1 MPLFLP
7 KALTVNKFV
16 GGWKATSDYTD
27 LTPTESADAQ
37 NCEYGAHGDIKQ
49 RNGSERILGT
59 RLQTSTGSSTRPI
72 TGHYFFRKLGAT
84 TGIHVVGC
92 GDSLF
97 NYQETSA
104 TTILS
109 GLTDNSNT
117 FWDFVQIQDMRSASD
132 DVVIGTNGTDN
143 LILFNGNASAIYL
156 SAVTS
161 ATQVPIGKHLLSHK
175 NRIYIANI
183 TDSTEVDSPVKVFRT
198 EIGSDAAPNPHRFT
212 QNFFVGGS
220 DSDGEIQGMETLR
233 DDILFYTKNSIW
245 KFQPQLGDTNLLH
258 KVKQSVGLLA
268 PLSLV
273 NTGQSHIFLSD
284 RGLFSFDGTNLL
296 HLSDKIDEFLLGDT
310 KESQL
315 QYSKAVFDFERN
327 FYILYVPGQDSNRNN
342 AGVIF
347 DLKTLTFQPKVTG
360 REVSFIS
367 NFQNSNLR
375 KKVIYGD
382 YQGYLYE
389 DNKNRNDGVSS
400 GFNYDVTSATVTSVY
415 VYSGNFSP
423 MHSSD
428 DGMKGHVVRIYEGAG
443 AGQERVISENTSQTI
458 TLESAWTTPPD
469 STSKITVGGIDAYW
483 RSKDFDFNG
492 EDIIKLFRQINVRL
506 EEQGKHNLDL
516 YYIIDF
522 NRLKASTLKKLSQYK
537 GGMAWGNA
545 KWGEDRWGGFK
556 VINKKVS
563 LMNTTCQS
571 LNGTHLAIRF
581 GNPRANQKF
590 SVSGFDI
597 IKKDIGRE

>member
-7 KALTVNKFV
+7 KALTVNRFV
-16 GGWKATSDYTD
+16 GGFKATSDYTD
-27 LTPTESADAQ
+27 LGLTETADAQ

-49 RNGSERILGT
+49 RKGSGRILNT
-59 RLQTSTGSSTRPI
+59 RLQSSTGSSTRSI
-72 TGHYFFRKLGAT
+72 TGHYFFRKLGDS
-84 TGIHVVGC
+84 TGMHVVGC

-97 NYQETSA
+97 NFQETSA

-132 DVVIGTNGTDN
+132 DIVIGTNGEDN
-143 LILFNGNASAIYL
+143 LVLFNGSASAIYL

-161 ATQVPIGKHLLSHK
+161 ATQVPIGKFLLSHK
-175 NRIYIANI
+175 NRVYVANI
-183 TDSTEVDSPVKVFRT
+183 TSTTEADSPVKVFRT

-220 DSDGEIQGMETLR
+220 DSDGEIQGMESLR
-233 DDILFYTKNSIW
+233 DDIIFYTRNSIW
-245 KFQPQLGDTNLLH
+245 RFQPQLGDTNLLH

-268 PLSLV
+268 PHSLV
-273 NTGQSHIFLSD
+273 NTGQSHIFLSE

-296 HLSDKIDEFLLGDT
+296 HLSDKVDQFLLGDT
-310 KESQL
+310 RAGQL
-315 QYSKAVFDFERN
+315 QYSKAVFDYERN
-327 FYILYVPGQDSNRNN
+327 FYILYVPDQNSNRNN
-342 AGVIF
+342 RGLVF

-367 NFQNSNLR
+367 NFQDSNLR

-389 DNKNRNDGVSS
+389 DNKNKNDGVST
-400 GFNYDVTSATVTSVY
+400 GFNYTVTSATVSSAFIN
-415 VYSGNFSP
+415 SGALTTTN
-423 MHSSD
+423 
-428 DGMKGHVVRIYEGAG
+428 DGMKGHIVRIYEGAG
-443 AGQERVISENTSQTI
+443 VGQERIISENTSQTI
-458 TLESAWTTPPD
+458 TLENIWTTTPD
-469 STSKITVGGIDAYW
+469 ATSKITVGGIDTYW
-483 RSKDFDFNG
+483 RSKDFDFEG
-492 EDIIKLFRQINVRL
+492 EDIIKLFRQINMRL
-506 EEQGKHNLDL
+506 KEQGKHDLDL

-522 NRLKASTLKKLSQYK
+522 NRLQASTLKQLSQYK
-537 GGMAWGNA
+537 AGMAWGTA
-545 KWGEDRWGGFK
+545 KWGEERWGGFK

-563 LMNTTCQS
+563 LRNTTGQS

-581 GNPRANQKF
+581 GNPRANQEF

-597 IKKDIGRE
+597 IKKDLGRE